1 MKHRSFWYIWYSDK
15 IFLCFYFIFLTA
27 YILYI
32 LIDWFLKKVE
42 MDSLKHTPN
51 WNYRHRRDSVSGLSS
66 TSQPIGYPIGTH
78 SPAPTYHSQGIF
90 S

>member
-1 MKHRSFWYIWYSDK
+1 
-15 IFLCFYFIFLTA
+15 
-27 YILYI
+27 
-32 LIDWFLKKVE
+32 